1 MIIND
6 VADAKAYFKRVLSD
20 KKLVTPKIKKLC
32 DLVLQDK
39 RFWVAPAAA
48 KGHHSFEGGLAVHTA
63 QVLSGA
69 LSMAPCVPDF
79 KIREVVVGAIWHDY
93 QKIMDYEHEFTED
106 EVEYVRDGNSFA
118 KSRHY
123 SWVNHLAASAMVFR
137 ASGYDLAVSAN
148 LDPMLIEHIILSH
161 HGRKEWGS
169 PVEPKTPEAWAVH
182 SADMLSSHYLG

>member
-1 MIIND
+1 MLIND
-6 VADAKAYFKRVLSD
+6 VADAKAYFKSVLKD
-20 KKLVTPKIKKLC
+20 KELVTPKIKKLC

-39 RFWVAPAAA
+39 RFWKAPAAA

-63 QVLSGA
+63 QVLAGA
-69 LSMAPCVPDF
+69 LAMAPCVSGF
-79 KIREVVVGAIWHDY
+79 KIREVIVGAIWHDY
-93 QKIMDYEHEFTED
+93 QKIMDYEHEF
-106 EVEYVRDGNSFA
+106 VEEKVVYLKDGKNFV
-118 KSRHY
+118 KSLHY
-123 SWVNHLAASAMVFR
+123 SWVNHLASSALEFR
-137 ASGYDLAVSAN
+137 ADGYDLAVSAH